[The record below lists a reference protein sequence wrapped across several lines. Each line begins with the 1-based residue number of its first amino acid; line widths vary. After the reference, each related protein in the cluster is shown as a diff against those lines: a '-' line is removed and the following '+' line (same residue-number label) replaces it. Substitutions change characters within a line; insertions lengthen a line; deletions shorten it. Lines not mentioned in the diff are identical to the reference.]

1 MHHTFTM
8 DKSEFYAL
16 IDSAREESGPLD
28 ASADPDALRDV
39 LNELDDDAI
48 VEFGTEFT
56 RELNRLNRWSIWGAG
71 YVIAGGMSD
80 DSFHYFRSWLIG
92 KGSDAVEQALA
103 DPDGLGIYVDDD
115 EVDNELLEYVAVEL
129 LEERGIQDDPRDA
142 VDADTDGDPIGD
154 PFDEDTV
161 ARDYPSLSNRDA

>member
-1 MHHTFTM
+1 M

-16 IDSAREESGPLD
+16 IDSSRETSGPTEP
-28 ASADPDALRDV
+28 SADPQALRDV
-39 LNELDDDAI
+39 LNELEDDVIA
-48 VEFGTEFT
+48 EFSAEFT
-56 RELNRLNRWSIWGAG
+56 RELIRLNRWSIWGAG

-92 KGSDAVEQALA
+92 KGSDAVEQAIA
-103 DPDGLGIYVDDD
+103 EPDGLGIYVDDP

-129 LEERGIQDDPRDA
+129 LEERGSPDDPRDA
-142 VDADTDGDPIGD
+142 VDGSADDGPIGD

-161 ARDYPSLSNRDA
+161 DKDYPTLASATA

>member
-1 MHHTFTM
+1 M

-16 IDSAREESGPLD
+16 IESARENSTPMQP
-28 ASADPDALRDV
+28 STDPQALRDV
-39 LNELDDDAI
+39 LSELHGDVVA
-48 VEFGTEFT
+48 EFGAEFT
-56 RELNRLNRWSIWGAG
+56 RELIRLNRWSIWGAG

-92 KGSDAVEQALA
+92 KGSDAVEQALME
-103 DPDGLGIYVDDD
+103 PDGLGIYVDDA

-129 LEERGIQDDPRDA
+129 LEERGVKGDPRDP
-142 VDADTDGDPIGD
+142 VEGSPDDDPTGD

-161 ARDYPSLSNRDA
+161 EKDYPNLASASA